1 MQQCRNK
8 TLKALIV
15 LVFFFSFCYLK
26 YSRWRQ
32 IFIHCCIRLLK
43 CNVWLKEK
51 ILNGFAKFGSR
62 TNGLNKMDILFY
74 YVFTII
80 VPCYIVRAKK
90 EISVSVWR
98 KMIFSSI
105 LFSMLNNDD
114 KKRMGHGNTSFY
126 NDCACNLNA
135 HIPNLL
141 HIRSFSGPYI

>member
-8 TLKALIV
+8 TFKALIV
-15 LVFFFSFCYLK
+15 LVFFFSSCYLK
-26 YSRWRQ
+26 YSRLEQ
-32 IFIHCCIRLLK
+32 IYIHCCVRLLK
-43 CNVWLKEK
+43 CNVWLQEK
-51 ILNGFAKFGSR
+51 ILNGFAKYGSR

-114 KKRMGHGNTSFY
+114 KKRMGHGNTSFH

-135 HIPNLL
+135 HIPNPL
-141 HIRSFSGPYI
+141 HILSFCGPYI